1 MDGEIKRER
10 ALQNWDE
17 EDEEWVWSG
26 QMCSNVFWPD
36 LCKDKNMSTDTVS
49 QPTYLLSTPLCYSGG
64 RKQRLISFLLL
75 YFLSLLYT
83 SVVIFSLSTTLKKMS
98 PFHSASHDHVCKH
111 AWIHKHIHTQIPC
124 LHGRKPNVSSNRP
137 MHPLPL
143 ILANHTIR
151 ELMTHLSTWLA
162 DGCAW
167 VCVRACARVCASVRN
182 ALTSPQTHLASDN
195 FLLLPPTT
203 NIFRERH
210 GANASPWTT

>member
-1 MDGEIKRER
+1 MGMRRMRSGYGVDRC
-10 ALQNWDE
+10 ALMCF
-17 EDEEWVWSG
+17 G
-26 QMCSNVFWPD
+26 QISARTKTWAQTQ
-36 LCKDKNMSTDTVS
+36 SVS
-49 QPTYLLSTPLCYSGG
+49 QPIYY
-64 RKQRLISFLLL
+64 LLL
-75 YFLSLLYT
+75 YVTLVEESKDLYPSSCYIFCRFYIHLSLY
-83 SVVIFSLSTTLKKMS
+83 FSLSLSTNLKKMS